1 VDLLC
6 RSALRRW
13 RLSFGRPGV
22 PGVDLWKG
30 NEEGGASRSTDD
42 EEGESSPPSV
52 VSVGVALDFFS
63 ASFPPGLND
72 MPPRTVRRDA
82 FISLCGVPSS
92 FRGDEAQRFIQ
103 VA

>member
-52 VSVGVALDFFS
+52 VSVGVALDFFRRRFRLGLMTCLHALSEETPLSRCAAYLARSEAMKLS
-63 ASFPPGLND
+63 AS
-72 MPPRTVRRDA
+72 
-82 FISLCGVPSS
+82 SK
-92 FRGDEAQRFIQ
+92 
-103 VA
+103 